1 MSRVPLVTVA
11 LGWPRE
17 VEPDQLVALW
27 RTLAGVA
34 GAPVV
39 IEAIGHAGRV
49 RHQLSVPEGRDG
61 IVTRQLRAALPGIAV
76 GPPQLSRVTA
86 STYDTA
92 LSLRLSTRRRPLHD
106 DLVTAS
112 RTLLHA
118 LSAVGRNEYV
128 VLRWVLGT
136 NLGPA
141 AVPTH
146 AVPTETWTAAA
157 FGAMLG
163 TAKPIDAEA
172 RRALAAKRGEP
183 SWRAQGHLAVSAA
196 DRGRRRQILRQVL
209 GALRTLEAPDVRI
222 FARGVSPRR
231 LTSPYAL
238 RYPLRLNIGEVAALS
253 AFPVGSVN
261 ELPVKSAGSR
271 QFPPSPAIPRRG
283 RVVAEATF
291 PGRARPLALDAESA
305 MTHLWITG
313 ATGTGKSTAA
323 LGLIEADMAAGR
335 GLAVIEPK
343 ADLIRDVLARVPE
356 DRLDDVVLIDPSHA
370 TTSPTG
376 RVVGLNPL
384 APMGRPS
391 ELVADQ
397 LLGVIHS
404 VYASHWGPR
413 TADILG
419 NALATLARVPNMSL
433 AALPVLLTDS
443 GFRRRIVGQ
452 LDDPIGLQPAWREF
466 EAWSPAQRE
475 AAVAPSLNRLRPLLV
490 NPMIRSVLG
499 QTNPT
504 FEPRE
509 VFTRRKI
516 LLVNLAK
523 GLLGP
528 EASRLLGT
536 VVLTMLWQA
545 SLGRATIAPERR
557 HRCFI
562 YVDEF
567 QDFMHLGYDLGDA
580 LSQARGLGV
589 GFVLSNQTA
598 TGQLDTSMRS
608 AILANAR
615 SRLCFQLSSEDARLL
630 APTGVGPGI
639 EDFTTLGAYECY
651 VRLMAD
657 GAIQP
662 WCSAKTRAP
671 SAPKQDPDEVAERSR
686 RNYGVPRSDVDEA
699 ITQMVT
705 GRRSGN
711 ADDLGPRRRGGSR

>member
-1 MSRVPLVTVA
+1 MSRPPLVT
-11 LGWPRE
+11 LPLRWSRE
-17 VEPDQLVALW
+17 IEPSQMVALW

-34 GAPVV
+34 GSPVV
-39 IEAIGHAGRV
+39 IEVIGHGGRV
-49 RHQLSVPEGRDG
+49 EHRLSVPEGREG
-61 IVTRQLRAALPGIAV
+61 IVTRHLRAALPGLAV
-76 GPPQLSRVTA
+76 GPPQPSNPATA
-86 STYDTA
+86 DTFDTA
-92 LSLRLSTRRRPLHD
+92 LSLRMSTRRRPLHD
-106 DLVTAS
+106 DLATSS

-118 LSAVGRNEYV
+118 LSAVGQNERI

-141 AVPTH
+141 AVPASH
-146 AVPTETWTAAA
+146 AVPAESWIMTAL
-157 FGAMLG
+157 GAILG

-172 RRALAAKRGEP
+172 RRALAAKRSEP
-183 SWRAQGHLAVSAA
+183 GWRAQGHLAVSAA

-238 RYPLRLNIGEVAALS
+238 RYPLRLNIDEVAALS
-253 AFPVGSVN
+253 AFPVGAVG
-261 ELPVKSAGSR
+261 ELPVESAGSR
-271 QFPPSPAIPRRG
+271 QYPPSPAIPRRG
-283 RVVAEATF
+283 RVVAQATF
-291 PGRARPLALDAESA
+291 PGRERPLALDAASA

-370 TTSPTG
+370 PSSPTG

-419 NALATLARVPNMSL
+419 NALATLAKVPNMSL

-443 GFRRRIVGQ
+443 GFRRRVVAQ

-499 QTNPT
+499 QTTPT

-509 VFTRRKI
+509 VFSRRKI

-545 SLGRATIAPERR
+545 SLGRASIAPERR

-562 YVDEF
+562 Y
-567 QDFMHLGYDLGDA
+567 
-580 LSQARGLGV
+580 RRRIP
-589 GFVLSNQTA
+589 GFH
-598 TGQLDTSMRS
+598 
-608 AILANAR
+608 
-615 SRLCFQLSSEDARLL
+615 
-630 APTGVGPGI
+630 
-639 EDFTTLGAYECY
+639 
-651 VRLMAD
+651 
-657 GAIQP
+657 
-662 WCSAKTRAP
+662 
-671 SAPKQDPDEVAERSR
+671 
-686 RNYGVPRSDVDEA
+686 
-699 ITQMVT
+699 
-705 GRRSGN
+705 
-711 ADDLGPRRRGGSR
+711 GPRV